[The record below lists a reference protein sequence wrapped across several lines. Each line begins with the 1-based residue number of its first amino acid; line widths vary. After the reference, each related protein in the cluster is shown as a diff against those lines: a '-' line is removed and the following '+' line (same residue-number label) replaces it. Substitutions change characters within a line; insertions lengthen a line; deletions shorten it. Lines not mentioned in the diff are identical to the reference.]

1 MQLSIWILIA
11 ASVAEIFFL
20 LALFWFFARLRRSE
34 AVLNELQSNQERL
47 LAKLDINAQL
57 EQELMESFVERQE
70 ELHSLDAHL
79 ENRAVELKRLI
90 TEAQGLTRSPQILR
104 EIITTGFKN
113 GRSKT
118 ELAKAT
124 NLSIDEVS
132 LILNKSNLS

>member
-1 MQLSIWILIA
+1 MQLPIWILIA

-124 NLSIDEVS
+124 NLSIDEV
-132 LILNKSNLS
+132 

>member
-1 MQLSIWILIA
+1 MQLPIWILIA